1 MNPPAA
7 ASARRGSY
15 GKLAKRG
22 PVGAG
27 GRASGGVSTIACL
40 LFAPLAEMQAI
51 VREILDD
58 LGLTFLAAQVPASP
72 TTP

>member
-1 MNPPAA
+1 
-7 ASARRGSY
+7 
-15 GKLAKRG
+15 
-22 PVGAG
+22 
-27 GRASGGVSTIACL
+27 VSTIACL